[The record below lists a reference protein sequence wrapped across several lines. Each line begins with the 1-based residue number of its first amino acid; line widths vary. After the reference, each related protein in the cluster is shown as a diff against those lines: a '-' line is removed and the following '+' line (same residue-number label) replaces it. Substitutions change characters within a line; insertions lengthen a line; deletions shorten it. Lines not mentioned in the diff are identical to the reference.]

1 MIKVQQQL
9 ADVQS
14 KMQQNL
20 SLAMDREQALN
31 ELETKSADLIH
42 QSKYFQAKSQ
52 EVKRQARWRQI
63 KCWLGIV
70 LGLGLVGF
78 LVYLLFFSN

>member
-31 ELETKSADLIH
+31 ELETKSADLIQ

-52 EVKRQARWRQI
+52 EVKRQAKLRQI